1 MTNLIE
7 NRDIG
12 IDTGEFGADIPITPQ
27 ENFVNGVYALVDKA
41 TTCQLDRLR
50 SQDVIIPTCKLGCCF
65 CCRYHILTSILEAHT
80 LAQYI
85 KREFSTQQIN
95 DLRMRTQQWHKWDN
109 SRPGRYPSGRIDEQT
124 DLSNYDPCCPL
135 LVNGACSAYRVRP
148 IVCRTHFVSSPAR
161 ACWAA
166 NDPESAEDAPVKLM
180 SVVKAASPFS
190 RVVKDYIEN
199 TGLDF
204 SRSMMLL
211 PHSLAIEMGW
221 DFALSL

>member
-1 MTNLIE
+1 MLPTPGPPFS
-7 NRDIG
+7 G
-12 IDTGEFGADIPITPQ
+12 IDTGGFGADIPITSQ
-27 ENFVNGVYALVDKA
+27 ENFVNGVYSLVDEA
-41 TTCQLDRLR
+41 TACQLDRLR
-50 SQDVIIPTCKLGCCF
+50 SQDVIIPTCKLGCCH
-65 CCRYHILTSILEAHT
+65 CCRYHILTNILEAHA

-85 KREFSTQQIN
+85 KREFSIQQIN

-109 SRPGRYPSGRIDEQT
+109 SRPGRYPSANIDEQT

-148 IVCRTHFVSSPAR
+148 VVCRTHFVSSPAL
-161 ACWAA
+161 ACCAA
-166 NDPESAEDAPVKLM
+166 NDPESTEDAPVKLT
-180 SVVKAASPFS
+180 SVVKATSPFS
-190 RVVKDYIEN
+190 RVVRNHIEK